1 MAGVDVD
8 QLTRIPVEHDEG
20 GGGKPVAGRV
30 PEQMPVDLRRQRR
43 QVRCHRREAP
53 HQRLNVGGQQ
63 RGRHALAGHVGH
75 HEERAIAR
83 QVDDIEVVAAHGTQR
98 LVERVDFV
106 TRDLVDRGWLQ
117 GLLNLLSRE
126 LLGLELR
133 LADQLRCERGVLDA
147 EADVVDQ
154 QNRRVEDHTRRPH
167 DRPDE
172 RPGERGPDGVALN
185 AHADHRDH
193 AQRQR
198 QFARPVVGG
207 EADGALQ
214 PAACQPELR
223 LSIGRRH
230 GGSLARRW
238 R

>member
-1 MAGVDVD
+1 MASVDVD

-20 GGGKPVAGRV
+20 CGGKSVAGRV

-43 QVRCHRREAP
+43 HVRCHRRQAP

-106 TRDLVDRGWLQ
+106 TRDLVYRGWLQ
-117 GLLNLLSRE
+117 GLLNLLCRE

-133 LADQLRCERGVLDA
+133 SCGSVQMRGSRSGCRSRCSRSAESSRRGSHPMA
-147 EADVVDQ
+147 
-154 QNRRVEDHTRRPH
+154 T
-167 DRPDE
+167 
-172 RPGERGPDGVALN
+172 
-185 AHADHRDH
+185 
-193 AQRQR
+193 
-198 QFARPVVGG
+198 
-207 EADGALQ
+207 
-214 PAACQPELR
+214 
-223 LSIGRRH
+223 
-230 GGSLARRW
+230 
-238 R
+238 